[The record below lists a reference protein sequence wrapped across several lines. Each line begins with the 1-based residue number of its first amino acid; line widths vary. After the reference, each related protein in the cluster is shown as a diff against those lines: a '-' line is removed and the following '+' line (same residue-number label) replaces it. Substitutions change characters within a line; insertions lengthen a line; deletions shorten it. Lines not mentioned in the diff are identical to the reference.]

1 MVFPGG
7 FLNKRI
13 SIGIPKPCISHSE
26 IRENFSKSSWGA
38 ELRQFLC
45 LFVVEGPSLTMTHQT
60 AAGSEFLLAL
70 ALSVSP
76 SPRFWRWQPGNQS
89 PTFEIH
95 VGFFENYGTP
105 QNPMHVIWVIY
116 FLCERNNLN
125 GRVPFSDTRMLTFPS
140 IHRER
145 QCNERHSFPRP
156 GRPNNE
162 TMHAIYNIIQLYTY
176 MWNISCVFVSTVAE
190 FAFLLVSHVLCFFVC
205 LLVLSSFLAT

>member
-1 MVFPGG
+1 MHWPQW
-7 FLNKRI
+7 N
-13 SIGIPKPCISHSE
+13 E
-26 IRENFSKSSWGA
+26 RELQQVWGA

-116 FLCERNNLN
+116 FLCERDHFSMGVFLFQTHATVQLFHQPTGSDSATNATVFHRLLN
-125 GRVPFSDTRMLTFPS
+125 WSSKRIGFHGNFPV
-140 IHRER
+140 
-145 QCNERHSFPRP
+145 
-156 GRPNNE
+156 E
-162 TMHAIYNIIQLYTY
+162 TKSGDMIQLYVLKHQPTEILLT
-176 MWNISCVFVSTVAE
+176 ISR
-190 FAFLLVSHVLCFFVC
+190 FLRGTISIYIHLPNSINSLYGSS
-205 LLVLSSFLAT
+205 LL